1 MTTIVHIPFI
11 MTLNIENLVRSA
23 AVVIVGLPVSLGFM
37 GALGT
42 ADRLT
47 TLAEEAA
54 AKNAVAEQTDTLKG
68 KLAEPC
74 LRYVVSKADSKLER
88 EAKDAIDEV
97 LGGEVNYKSV
107 CDWVL

>member
-1 MTTIVHIPFI
+1 

-37 GALGT
+37 GALNT

-47 TLAEEAA
+47 TLAETAA
-54 AKNAVAEQTDTLKG
+54 EKNAVAAQTDTLKA

-88 EAKDAIDEV
+88 EAKNDIDEAV
-97 LGGEVNYKSV
+97 GGAVNYGEVCK
-107 CDWVL
+107 WVL

>member
-1 MTTIVHIPFI
+1 M
-11 MTLNIENLVRSA
+11 NIENLVRSG
-23 AVVIVGLPVSLGFM
+23 VVLLVGLPVSLGFM
-37 GALGT
+37 SALGT

-54 AKNAVAEQTDTLKG
+54 AKNAVVAQTDTLKA

-88 EAKDAIDEV
+88 EAKNDIDEAV
-97 LGGEVNYKSV
+97 GGAVNYGEVCK
-107 CDWVL
+107 WVL